1 MPPLKGNLPNGFAS
15 CALRMAILREAVNS
29 RIKAGCQRARP
40 FTLLNGVGNTLG
52 AQIQLRRSWDG
63 GDWCP
68 FAGRLMQNR
77 HSCRLFQ
84 VVRVMNGLPYARRV
98 RLNQALPSPF
108 EPKST
113 TAAERTISSPTQM
126 HIGTFSFK
134 EFPKVACD
142 KGLVLDNEDRAPGKR
157 RDASH
162 VD

>member
-1 MPPLKGNLPNGFAS
+1 
-15 CALRMAILREAVNS
+15 MAAIGAPSLAGLCRTGTPAVS
-29 RIKAGCQRARP
+29 FK
-40 FTLLNGVGNTLG
+40 
-52 AQIQLRRSWDG
+52 SSD
-63 GDWCP
+63 
-68 FAGRLMQNR
+68 
-77 HSCRLFQ
+77 
-84 VVRVMNGLPYARRV
+84 GLPYARRV

-162 VD
+162 DLLPQIEDR